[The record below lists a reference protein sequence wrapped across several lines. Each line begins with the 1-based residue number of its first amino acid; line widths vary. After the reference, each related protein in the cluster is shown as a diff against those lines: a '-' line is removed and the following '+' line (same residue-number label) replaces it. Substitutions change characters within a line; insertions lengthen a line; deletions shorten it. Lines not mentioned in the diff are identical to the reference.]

1 MEAVKTTEGPV
12 LVLAG
17 AGTGKTRVITYRIAH
32 LIVNKEVSAGNILAV
47 TFTNKAAG
55 EMKSRLQELIGA
67 LANGV
72 WMGTFHSICLGILRA
87 ETEYAGLP
95 KSFSIVDQED
105 RLAILRQ
112 IIKALNIDPKQFSPK
127 SYLHAIS
134 SYKNTENYVRN
145 EPIEEK
151 IQKTMLEMSLLK
163 KLFIFLKQFMKHI
176 KEN

>member
-1 MEAVKTTEGPV
+1 MLNIDEALNERQAEAVKTTDGPV

-55 EMKSRLQELIGA
+55 EMKSRLQELIGN

-72 WMGTFHSICLGILRA
+72 WMGTFHSICLGILRNEA
-87 ETEYAGLP
+87 EYAGLP

-105 RLAILRQ
+105 RLAIIRQ
-112 IIKALNIDPKQFSPK
+112 ITKALNIDIEKFKPKL
-127 SYLHAIS
+127 YLHNIS
-134 SYKNTENYVRN
+134 SFKNTENYVNN
-145 EPIEEK
+145 ECIK
-151 IQKTMLEMSLLK
+151 DNFYKLK
-163 KLFIFLKQFMKHI
+163 
-176 KEN
+176 E

>member
-1 MEAVKTTEGPV
+1 M
-12 LVLAG
+12 LAG

-55 EMKSRLQELIGA
+55 EMKSRLHELIGG

-72 WMGTFHSICLGILRA
+72 WMGTFHSICLGILRN

-105 RLAILRQ
+105 RLAIIRQ
-112 IIKALNIDPKQFSPK
+112 IIKSLNIDPKQFSPK
-127 SYLHAIS
+127 SYLQAIS
-134 SYKNTENYVRN
+134 SYKNTENYVKN
-145 EPIEEK
+145 EPIEE
-151 IQKTMLEMSLLK
+151 TFHLLK
-163 KLFIFLKQFMKHI
+163 TVYETYKRELELQRLVDFDDMIALCVRI
-176 KEN
+176 LS